1 MGKKKISYRKKRI
14 FILLL
19 LIILLYAALRPWG
32 KKTFLLIG
40 MDNYGSLNDTG
51 RSDVMMAVQL
61 DFTRKKITA
70 VTFARDILLNVDNR
84 DLKINTIVRSKGEEG
99 LVNALEE
106 SFGMSIN
113 GWFRLNFSSLVS
125 IIDAVG
131 GVPVQISE
139 QEAKYITHE
148 AGLYPANPLSEGDCL
163 LNGAQSLSFVRCR
176 KLDNDLGRGNR
187 QSRLVS
193 GLVKKSR
200 SISISEMISLFR
212 EMNHAWR
219 TSLSMPQQIRL
230 LSQVLFLRGAHV
242 ERVGIPFEGMFHYG
256 DSSTGDNGILLY
268 LEKNRSLLHEALK

>member
-148 AGLYPANPLSEGDCL
+148 AGLYPTNPLSEGNCL

>member
-200 SISISEMISLFR
+200 SISISGMIFLFR

>member
-84 DLKINTIVRSKGEEG
+84 DLKINTIVRSRGEEG

>member
-1 MGKKKISYRKKRI
+1 MCKKNISRRKKL
-14 FILLL
+14 FFLLLLILLL
-19 LIILLYAALRPWG
+19 LYLLLRPWG

-61 DFTRKKITA
+61 DFTKKEITT
-70 VTFARDILLNVDNR
+70 VTFARDILLDVDSR
-84 DLKINTIVRSKGEEG
+84 DLKINTIVRSRGEEG
-99 LVNALEE
+99 LVHALEE
-106 SFGMSIN
+106 SFGISIN

-148 AGLYPANPLSEGDCL
+148 AGLYPANPLSEGECL
-163 LNGAQSLSFVRCR
+163 LNGAQALSFVRCR
-176 KLDNDLGRGNR
+176 KLDNDMGRGNR

-193 GLVKKSR
+193 GLVRKSR
-200 SISISEMISLFR
+200 KMSISDMISLFH

-219 TSLSMPQQIRL
+219 TSLSMPQQARL
-230 LSQVLFLRGAHV
+230 LFQILFLRGANV
-242 ERVGIPFEGMFHYG
+242 ERVGIPFEGMFRYG

-268 LEKNRSLLHEALK
+268 LEKNRTLLHEALK

>member
-19 LIILLYAALRPWG
+19 LIILLYVALRPWG

-70 VTFARDILLNVDNR
+70 ITFARDILLNVDNR

-148 AGLYPANPLSEGDCL
+148 AGLYPTNPLSEGDCL

>member
-148 AGLYPANPLSEGDCL
+148 AGLYPTNPLSEGDCL